1 VAGLSQ
7 VQAAY
12 RPDIYREVLGSLGHS
27 VPSIDSRIEGFGSER
42 LIDGRSF
49 APEDI
54 PGYVAGFEIRNGISA
69 SVAE

>member
-1 VAGLSQ
+1 
-7 VQAAY
+7 
-12 RPDIYREVLGSLGHS
+12 
-27 VPSIDSRIEGFGSER
+27 VPSIDSRIEGLRPEKF
-42 LIDGRSF
+42 IDGRSF